1 MKNVTARGIIK
12 TLSPLCQIEK
22 SDKINNKLI
31 VIHRRDKYLVR
42 DAENNLRAISVLAPS
57 SNTPRAAIRD
67 LMAADITDALL
78 KKGTKLGYKSL
89 LVLFVGGGGVEKES
103 KRSLA
108 EIEQLKEK
116 NVVLSLL
123 GASPDKIIA
132 GKTVVGMPVLL
143 CNETVTSGLVPPRW
157 YNDFGSSLP
166 FYTDVLDVK
175 QLVRHDDLQNY
186 DVLTRL
192 SEQGFAEMEKFEVAL
207 AVKKAEKDAKKDD
220 KKEEKPSEKKS
231 ETSRQT
237 IYNVETIV
245 PGAMF
250 YHYITVRKPRSLE
263 IGALLGALRRF
274 SADPFIGGGSN
285 RGYGEISINYDVS
298 IDDEVVGT
306 VKVNDNSNRKF
317 DIDDLS
323 GTVLS
328 DALAE
333 YDNYIEN
340 ITAEQVAI

>member
-57 SNTPRAAIRD
+57 SNTIRATIRD
-67 LMAADITDALL
+67 LLSADITDALL
-78 KKGTKLGYKSL
+78 KKDVKLGYKSL
-89 LVLFVGGGGVEKES
+89 LTLYVGGGGVEGGT
-103 KRSLA
+103 KRSL
-108 EIEQLKEK
+108 EDIEKLKAQ

-132 GKTVVGMPVLL
+132 GKTIVGMPVLV
-143 CNETVTSGLVPPRW
+143 CEETVTAGLVPARW
-157 YNDFGSSLP
+157 YNDFGSLP
-166 FYTDVLDVK
+166 HYTDVLDVK
-175 QLVRHDDLQNY
+175 QLVRHDDLQDY
-186 DVLTRL
+186 EVVTRL
-192 SEQGFAEMEKFEVAL
+192 SEQGFLEMEAFDMAL
-207 AVKKAEKDAKKDD
+207 ATKKAGKGAKKDGAEDD
-220 KKEEKPSEKKS
+220 KAEKKS

-237 IYNVETIV
+237 IYNVETVI
-245 PGAMF
+245 PGVIY
-250 YHYITVRKPRSLE
+250 YHYITIRNPRNVD

-274 SADPFIGGGSN
+274 ATDPYIGGGSS
-285 RGYGEISINYDVS
+285 RGYGEISINYDVAV
-298 IDDEVVGT
+298 DDEVIGML
-306 VKVNDNSNRKF
+306 KVNENSSRKF
-317 DIDDLS
+317 EIDDLS

-333 YDNYIEN
+333 YDAYIAN

>member
-1 MKNVTARGIIK
+1 MKNATTKGLIK
-12 TLSPLCQIEK
+12 TLSPLCQLEK
-22 SDKINNKLI
+22 SETINNKLI
-31 VIHRRDKYLVR
+31 AVHRRDKYLIR
-42 DAENNLRAISVLAPS
+42 DAENNLRAISILAPS
-57 SNTPRAAIRD
+57 SNTIRAIIRD

-78 KKGTKLGYKSL
+78 KKEIKLGYKSL
-89 LVLFVGGGGVEKES
+89 LVLYVGGGGVEKES
-103 KRSLA
+103 KRKLE

-157 YNDFGSSLP
+157 YNDFGSLP
-166 FYTDVLDVK
+166 YFTDVLDVK